1 MMLDEADDDR
11 EDGLELEIVVEVI
24 ELEDDGV
31 GVGETALSSSVE
43 EMVVR
48 VELEMMVD
56 CADGVAT

>member
-1 MMLDEADDDR
+1 MMDEAE
-11 EDGLELEIVVEVI
+11 EDKEEGLELETVVEAI

-43 EMVVR
+43 EMDVR
-48 VELEMMVD
+48 VELEIMVD